1 MKNMK
6 SIFLILFVL
15 MCSEN
20 IIKAQTYYYS
30 NNSNSDFND
39 PAGWGINTDGSGA
52 NPSSLNN
59 TCVLVLSHTKTSS
72 GIATIRGL
80 HIKTDGILYC
90 NYSIFLDGTGKFF
103 KIDSAGTYIQ
113 QHVGSLGSALFS
125 GTETFEKG
133 SIVEFRQWPSVIPG
147 ASWGFLKFNNS
158 SASANCQLSGN
169 TNLIKNDLVINSG
182 SGIISLS
189 AAGNLNISI
198 ENNIEIQ
205 SGILD
210 IANSVGIGAS
220 RELHLSGNLILTNGT
235 LKCTGSSSAVNFY
248 FENDNDSI
256 FIRNGTFNT
265 SNFKIYV
272 QTAKKLFIS
281 GTLNIHATC
290 SLELIS
296 STSSCFIKA
305 GSQLINNG
313 LIKTNSGL
321 FAFLSDTSGTAM
333 LGESSGT
340 NIGNLTFNQT
350 IPAGWKRYR
359 FLSSPITD
367 GNFTGLIDDIHITGQ
382 GGKTFGFDSTQTNN
396 SSAFYYDETV
406 SLPNAN
412 YGWEPI
418 NQLNTQMNSGKGFR
432 VLIRGD
438 RSNSNVLYQ
447 NLPSHGNVNIDFTGN
462 PNSGN
467 ISIANIANYTNS
479 GEATADG
486 WNLLG
491 NPYPCNIDWNKIYD
505 QSDFSNVNPSIYQRD
520 AKSGNYVAWN
530 ASSNSGTGSQYVA
543 PFGGFLIQFN
553 NTPSGNFKE
562 SHKTNLSSPVYF
574 KTRTQQSIIEVSDN
588 YGSDLL
594 LIGNNENAK
603 KEYNALEDIIKLF
616 AGNIFIA
623 SKSKDNIWLC
633 SDLRS
638 SNHNQIDT
646 IDLIL
651 GASSKLKLKLL
662 EENNINKLSLFN
674 KLENK
679 VYPLNKGVDLEIVPG
694 ALDSSSWKLISEKK
708 LVNGLVETLWE
719 QNAIYP
725 NPFDNQLY
733 IENKQTKIKSIEI
746 FDLKG
751 ELKLKT
757 EASKFENLISL
768 QLAEL
773 NEGIYVIIM
782 TDEKG
787 MIQVK
792 KINKIQ
798 K

>member
-6 SIFLILFVL
+6 SIFLLVFVL
-15 MCSEN
+15 MCSGN

-30 NNSNSDFND
+30 NNSSSDFND
-39 PAGWGINTDGSGA
+39 PSGWGINSDGSGA
-52 NPSSLNN
+52 NPSSINN

-103 KIDSAGTYIQ
+103 RIDSAGTYIQ

-147 ASWGFLKFNNS
+147 ANWGFLKFNNS
-158 SASANCQLSGN
+158 SGFTNCQLSGN

-189 AAGNLNISI
+189 AASNLNISI

-205 SGILD
+205 SGTLD

-220 RELHLSGNLILTNGT
+220 RELHLSGNLIINNGT
-235 LKCTGSSSAVNFY
+235 FKCTGNSNPCSLF
-248 FENDNDSI
+248 FENENDTLLI
-256 FIRNGTFNT
+256 TNGSFNT
-265 SNFKIYV
+265 SNFKIYIPE
-272 QTAKKLFIS
+272 AKSLFIS
-281 GTLNIHATC
+281 GEITIQPTC
-290 SLELIS
+290 SLELITN
-296 STSSCFIKA
+296 TSSCYIKS
-305 GSQLINNG
+305 GKLLFNNG

-321 FAFLSDTSGTAM
+321 FTFLSDTSETAM

-340 NIGNLTFNQT
+340 NIGHLTFNQT

-359 FLSSPITD
+359 FLSSPITN
-367 GNFTGLIDDIHITGQ
+367 GNFTDLIDDFHITGQ
-382 GGKTFGFDSTQTNN
+382 GGKAFGFDSTQTNN

-467 ISIANIANYTNS
+467 ISIVSIANYTNS
-479 GEATADG
+479 GDATADG

-543 PFGGFLIQFN
+543 PFGGFLIKFN
-553 NTPSGNFKE
+553 NTPLGNFKE

-574 KTRTQQSIIEVSDN
+574 KTQTQQSIIEVRDN
-588 YGSDLL
+588 FGSDLL
-594 LIGNNENAK
+594 LIGNNENAQ

-616 AGNIFIA
+616 AGNVFIA

-633 SDLRS
+633 SDLRPGS
-638 SNHNQIDT
+638 LNQIDT

-651 GASSKLKLKLL
+651 GASSKLKLKVL
-662 EENNINKLSLFN
+662 EENNLNKLTLFN

-679 VYPLNKGVDLEIVPG
+679 VYPLNKGMELELSPG

-708 LVNGLVETLWE
+708 LLNGLAETNSE
-719 QNAIYP
+719 QHTIYP
-725 NPFDNQLY
+725 NPFDNQIH
-733 IENKQTKIKSIEI
+733 IENTQTKIKSIEI

-757 EASKFENLISL
+757 EASKFENLISI
-768 QLAEL
+768 QLDEL
-773 NEGIYVIIM
+773 NEGIYIIRM

-787 MIQVK
+787 MVQVQ